1 MTYFWSVPIWVGIV
15 LQVLVVAAL
24 LRGPYRNFKVL
35 FVYSVVLFLITIG
48 EAAAFYDR
56 EIWTKTSRHY
66 WIGDA
71 ILQTLIFVLVISL
84 VHRAMAASQKRATIR
99 RILIGGATLFVVLSV
114 YLTHDPV
121 FGAWMTQL
129 SRNLGF
135 AAVIL
140 NLVLWA
146 ALIREE
152 SADRRLLLV
161 SGGLGIQMAG
171 KAIGH
176 SLRHISRGMILTGDV
191 IIVFSHLICL
201 YIWWQAFRSFDRPAP
216 ER

>member
-1 MTYFWSVPIWVGIV
+1 MMYFWSVPIWLGVV
-15 LQVLVVAAL
+15 LQVLVIAAL
-24 LRGPYRNFKVL
+24 LRGPYRKFKILFIYSIVL
-35 FVYSVVLFLITIG
+35 LLITVG

-56 EIWTKTSRHY
+56 EIWTRTSRHY
-66 WIGDA
+66 WIGDS

-84 VHRAMAASQKRATIR
+84 VHRALTASQKRAAIR
-99 RILIGGATLFVVLSV
+99 RVLIGTAAIFVAFSV
-114 YLTHDPV
+114 CFTQGPV
-121 FGAWMTQL
+121 FGVWMTKL

-146 ALIREE
+146 ALIRER
-152 SADRRLLLV
+152 SGDRTLLLV

-176 SLRHISRGMILTGDV
+176 SLRQLSRGLIFTGDLV
-191 IIVFSHLICL
+191 IVLSHLVCL
-201 YIWWQAFRSFDRPAP
+201 YIWWQAFRGFDRLSS

>member
-1 MTYFWSVPIWVGIV
+1 MTYFWSVPIWLGIV
-15 LQVLVVAAL
+15 LQILIIAAL

-35 FVYSVVLFLITIG
+35 FVYSVVLFLITVG

-71 ILQTLIFVLVISL
+71 ILQTLIFVFVISL
-84 VHRAMAASQKRATIR
+84 IHRAMATSLKRATIR
-99 RILIGGATLFVVLSV
+99 RILVGGAALFVASSV
-114 YLTHDPV
+114 YLTREPK
-121 FGAWMTQL
+121 FGAWMTTL
-129 SRNLGF
+129 SRNLGL

-140 NLVLWA
+140 NLFLWA
-146 ALIREE
+146 ALIREP
-152 SADRRLLLV
+152 SVDRKLLLV

-176 SLRHISRGMILTGDV
+176 SLRQLSRSMIFTGDL
-191 IIVFSHLICL
+191 IIVLSHLACL